1 MHKLSEVCEQI
12 AATTKKL
19 EKEKILSEYLIPL
32 SDEDLSTACVFL
44 SGTPF
49 PLRDQRTTNTGYAL
63 LRDALGDVVPD
74 RMDQLGSV
82 LLRSGDLGTAVEE
95 LFQGKNSAPT
105 LTLRDVSS
113 YFDQLS
119 SSSNTR
125 EKRTI
130 TADIL
135 KKATPLEAKYLIKIL
150 LGGMRIGLQES
161 LVESSLAKAF
171 HQPLKD
177 VQRANMLLGDIG
189 ETAILTRH
197 HNLSYAQMRLLHPLK
212 PMLASP
218 EEDLNKILEAM
229 HGSGLAEDKY
239 DGIRAQVHK
248 QDTEIKIYS
257 RDLD

>member
-95 LFQGKNSAPT
+95 LFQGKN
-105 LTLRDVSS
+105 
-113 YFDQLS
+113 FC
-119 SSSNTR
+119 SNPHI
-125 EKRTI
+125 KR
-130 TADIL
+130 
-135 KKATPLEAKYLIKIL
+135 
-150 LGGMRIGLQES
+150 
-161 LVESSLAKAF
+161 
-171 HQPLKD
+171 
-177 VQRANMLLGDIG
+177 
-189 ETAILTRH
+189 
-197 HNLSYAQMRLLHPLK
+197 RLLLF
-212 PMLASP
+212 
-218 EEDLNKILEAM
+218 
-229 HGSGLAEDKY
+229 
-239 DGIRAQVHK
+239 
-248 QDTEIKIYS
+248 
-257 RDLD
+257 